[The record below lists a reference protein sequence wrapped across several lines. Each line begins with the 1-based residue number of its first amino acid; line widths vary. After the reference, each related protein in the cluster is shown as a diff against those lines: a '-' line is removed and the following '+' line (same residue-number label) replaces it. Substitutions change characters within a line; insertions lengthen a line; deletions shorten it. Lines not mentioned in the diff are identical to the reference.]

1 MTTGKT
7 SSPNKRVESDSLRR
21 RFAPPPLAA
30 HAQRWAYKKIGEDA
44 MGYPKYEDLEDPLLC
59 YIYKNGGDKYQ
70 VSSDSTYKPLAD
82 FFGLSYEERTRT
94 RDEIHHDG
102 RDEPEWNNMVQ
113 WARRKLKD
121 QGYLAS
127 SPHGKWRLSEKGILV
142 AQKKMQIS
150 LRKSERPTRRSSR
163 RRGTAARFLTLRAR
177 RGSAQR

>member
-1 MTTGKT
+1 MNEEALSRTFNIAFEAEPGTFKGASRFCPKPALLNSHVGRTKETGDDT
-7 SSPNKRVESDSLRR
+7 
-21 RFAPPPLAA
+21 
-30 HAQRWAYKKIGEDA
+30 

-82 FFGLSYEERTRT
+82 FFGLSREERTRT

-127 SPHGKWRLSEKGILV
+127 SPHGKWRLSEKGIL
-142 AQKKMQIS
+142 AAHKKC
-150 LRKSERPTRRSSR
+150 K
-163 RRGTAARFLTLRAR
+163 
-177 RGSAQR
+177 